1 MKITTKQL
9 RKILILSLALIVACA
24 ILFTVLTSLGNQQVF
39 DTVLSLGNQQVFDT
53 VYTFQTAILS
63 LGDGQYVK
71 GSVNGWKEYEGSDA
85 IQVKIDGV
93 TYYTHLSN
101 VILIHEE

>member
-1 MKITTKQL
+1 MNITTKQL
-9 RKILILSLALIVACA
+9 RKILILFFALIVACA
-24 ILFTVLTSLGNQQVF
+24 ILFTVLTSC
-39 DTVLSLGNQQVFDT
+39 GNQQVFDT

-85 IQVKIDGV
+85 IQVKINGV

-101 VILIHEE
+101 VILICEE

>member
-1 MKITTKQL
+1 MNITTKQL
-9 RKILILSLALIVACA
+9 RKILILFFALIGAFA
-24 ILFTVLTSLGNQQVF
+24 ILFTILTSC
-39 DTVLSLGNQQVFDT
+39 GNQQVFDT

-85 IQVKIDGV
+85 IQVKINGV

-101 VILIHEE
+101 VILIREE